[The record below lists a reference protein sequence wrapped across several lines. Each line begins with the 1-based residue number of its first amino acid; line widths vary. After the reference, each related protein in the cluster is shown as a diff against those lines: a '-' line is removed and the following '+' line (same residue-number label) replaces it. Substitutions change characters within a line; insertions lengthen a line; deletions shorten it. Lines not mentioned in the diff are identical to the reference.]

1 MSIDGNLAAL
11 ARHEKELDRLQKMD
25 DSLDALIDEIWDNED
40 MLVLA
45 INAAPSVDMPISD
58 AIEHHARELLKERER
73 RDEV

>member
-1 MSIDGNLAAL
+1 
-11 ARHEKELDRLQKMD
+11 
-25 DSLDALIDEIWDNED
+25 